1 MERVGS
7 GLDRRRKTGR
17 NGVLEGG
24 SAGALTALSGPG
36 MVVWWVPGGPGRW
49 LFRLLPRRRAAPIP
63 FPPLS
68 IGWAYG
74 AWRMGGRLGSL

>member
-1 MERVGS
+1 MERAGS

-36 MVVWWVPGGPGRW
+36 MVVRWVPGGPGRS
-49 LFRLLPRRRAAPIP
+49 LFHLLPQRWLLR
-63 FPPLS
+63 
-68 IGWAYG
+68 
-74 AWRMGGRLGSL
+74 GGGGGGN